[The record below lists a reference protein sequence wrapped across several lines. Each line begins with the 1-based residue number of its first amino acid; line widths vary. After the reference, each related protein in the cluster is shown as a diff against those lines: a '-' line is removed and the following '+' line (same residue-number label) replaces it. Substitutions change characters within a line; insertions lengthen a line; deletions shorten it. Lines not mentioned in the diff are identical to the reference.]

1 MVAHLCQS
9 KKVKKKTWFGK
20 KKKKIRK
27 KQNYLDPWMQN
38 MIKKFL
44 FRKKAKIT
52 MACKCQIWCLVTRL
66 YI

>member
-9 KKVKKKTWFGK
+9 KKVKKKTWFEK
-20 KKKKIRK
+20 KKKFRK
-27 KQNYLDPWMQN
+27 KQNYHDPWMQN
-38 MIKKFL
+38 MIKNFL

-52 MACKCQIWCLVTRL
+52 MAYKCQIWYLVTRL

>member
-9 KKVKKKTWFGK
+9 KKVKKKTWFEK
-20 KKKKIRK
+20 KKKFRK
-27 KQNYLDPWMQN
+27 KQNYHDPWMQS

-52 MACKCQIWCLVTRL
+52 MAYKCQIWYLVTRL